1 MAVNKPNKQVPGPLL
16 EDYVNKAEDSQ
27 AKIWELFRYYRS
39 EAQYEHGVLT
49 GRVTWL
55 ITCQS
60 FLVAAYTVSYTR
72 LGQPNWFSNQAL
84 PLLAFVL
91 SLLAFFM
98 IKGATDTI
106 DMWWE
111 LRRDLVAVAALSP
124 PGLDPILIRR
134 WRSGKHHDDFIHTS
148 SLLFPRLIPFVF
160 MIFWVVVARLS
171 YLLPWISVQGSVR

>member
-1 MAVNKPNKQVPGPLL
+1 MVANTPEDQVPSPQLIH
-16 EDYVNKAEDSQ
+16 YVNNAEDSK
-27 AKIWELFRYYRS
+27 AKIWELFRYFRS
-39 EAQYEHGVLT
+39 EVQYEHGVLT

-84 PLLAFVL
+84 PLLAFLL

-98 IKGATDTI
+98 IEGAVRTI
-106 DMWWE
+106 NMWWT

-124 PGLDPILIRR
+124 PGLDPILIPR
-134 WRSGKHHDDFIHTS
+134 WRSLKHQKDFIHTS
-148 SLLFPRLIPFVF
+148 SLLFPRLIPFLFMVF
-160 MIFWVVVARLS
+160 WIVVARRS
-171 YLLPWISVQGSVR
+171 YLLPWISVQGCVR